1 MLILT
6 GTVQSAIAHHA
17 EETYPYECVGLLLG
31 RINAERTEV
40 EDIFP
45 TPNRWTADVGLTPA
59 DTDHSQ
65 RDRFYLDPRDY
76 LRAER
81 TAHSRDLDVVGCY
94 HSHPDHP
101 AVPSPRDVTGAQGI
115 GGGSRFAFLIQSVR
129 EGRAAELTA
138 WTLDDTGMR
147 FIEEKMVVERENVET
162 SEPRS

>member
-1 MLILT
+1 MTITLT
-6 GTVQSAIAHHA
+6 DHVYNDIARHA
-17 EETYPYECVGLLLG
+17 EETYPNECVGLIFG
-31 RINAERTEV
+31 WINGTRTEV

-45 TPNRWTADVGLTPA
+45 VPNRWTAEVGLTAA
-59 DTDHSQ
+59 DAEHSL

-81 TAHSRDLDVVGCY
+81 AARERGLDVVGCY

-129 EGRAAELTA
+129 GGHAAQLTA
-138 WTLDDTGMR
+138 WTLDEAGRR
-147 FIEEKMVVERENVET
+147 FVAEELVRVEGAARQEA
-162 SEPRS
+162 